1 MRTKIIQIKK
11 NAESRSVLQIIT
23 ATLMMTFVILG
34 SRYASVTELQA
45 TGQVII
51 TALLFS
57 GAIISGY
64 FATTS

>member
-1 MRTKIIQIKK
+1 MRTKIIQAK
-11 NAESRSVLQIIT
+11 NSAKTAGILQMTT
-23 ATLMMTFVILG
+23 AALMMIFIIMG
-34 SRYASVTELQA
+34 SHYASVTELQA
-45 TGQVII
+45 TEQVII